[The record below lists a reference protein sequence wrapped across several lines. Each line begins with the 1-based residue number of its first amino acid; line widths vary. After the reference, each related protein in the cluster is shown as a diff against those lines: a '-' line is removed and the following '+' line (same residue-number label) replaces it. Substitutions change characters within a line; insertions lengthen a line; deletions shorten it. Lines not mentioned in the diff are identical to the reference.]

1 MEGDGLTMLDTIP
14 PASTE
19 PSHAFVS
26 GGSRAW
32 FNISAWSIRRPLPAT
47 LLFVLL
53 MAVGIYAYMHMPIT
67 RYPNVDIPV
76 VMVQLESPGTPAS
89 TLEQQVAVPLEQR
102 LKAIEGTRH
111 GLTTIAEGL
120 ASITVEF
127 SIDKTSSAA
136 L

>member
-1 MEGDGLTMLDTIP
+1 MPSAHRSGEADRLRPDVLQPETEGGGLTMLATNP

-19 PSHAFVS
+19 PSPAFVS

-53 MAVGIYAYMHMPIT
+53 MAVGVYAYMHMPIT

-76 VMVQLESPGTPAS
+76 VMVQLESPGT
-89 TLEQQVAVPLEQR
+89 
-102 LKAIEGTRH
+102 
-111 GLTTIAEGL
+111 
-120 ASITVEF
+120 
-127 SIDKTSSAA
+127 
-136 L
+136 